1 MKKITLIM
9 MTVLFFLSSKAV
21 CQNSYLLNENF
32 DSYASGTFPSNWVLC
47 YPGYGQ
53 SLQVVTNSDYASS
66 PNSLKLEGAT
76 NNSSNAEFRLSTTPD
91 IIWLE
96 ANIKV
101 SHQGALDIPGYPLA
115 NIGFNNNEVSSWGNG
130 YGCVGFFAAG
140 SIVAGGT
147 TLQAYNENQ
156 WYKIKIKYY
165 AAINKIDVWVDD
177 VLKGSGITLSGN
189 QIKYNAV
196 LLQGGNAGHSVDHF
210 DNVKVWADTSTGIN
224 EISAP
229 NSIQIFSDLA
239 KDVITIKCKNAT
251 PGQLISIY
259 DIQGH
264 LILQQPLQEAISNID
279 ISTLPKGLYITKVG
293 NKECLSVQKLVKE

>member
-1 MKKITLIM
+1 MRKITLIM
-9 MTVLFFLSSKAV
+9 MTALLFLSSKAM

-32 DSYASGTFPSNWVLC
+32 DSYAVGTFPSEWVLC
-47 YPGYGQ
+47 YPGYGK
-53 SLQVVTNSDYASS
+53 SLQVVTNSDSASS
-66 PNSLKLEGAT
+66 SNSLKLEGAAG
-76 NNSSNAEFRLSTTPD
+76 NSANAEFRLSTTPD

-101 SHQGALDIPGYPLA
+101 SHQGALNIPSYPLA
-115 NIGFNNNEVSSWGNG
+115 NVGFNNNIVSSWANG
-130 YGCVGFFAAG
+130 YGCVGFFAT

-177 VLKGSGITLSGN
+177 VLKGSGIAISGN
-189 QIKYNAV
+189 QMRYNAV
-196 LLQGGNAGHSVDHF
+196 LLQGGNAGHSVDYF

-224 EISAP
+224 EINAP
-229 NSIQIFSDLA
+229 NSIQIFPNPA

-251 PGQLISIY
+251 PNQLISIY

-264 LILQQPLQEAISNID
+264 LILQQPLQETISNID